1 MGGQLI
7 APGARALLPDALLV
21 HAQRLEERVGLL
33 TDAVGRI
40 VALEPESALPAASW
54 ERFPGETW
62 AAAPV
67 MAHAHLDGWDAP
79 AARFRRQPF
88 AAWIAD
94 LLAWRAE
101 SERLSSAGSATAA
114 RAELRRGGCGLV
126 AAHGSEPGAELSD
139 EDGPEVLAWR
149 EVLDPFPADAPAA
162 ALARWRELAGP
173 QSAGLAL
180 HAPYTV
186 DLDLARELFR
196 AAAGPVSLHL
206 GETEE
211 EREALAHGTGPLA
224 DLLRARRGRVMEERH
239 ASPVAWL
246 AAAGGLRPG
255 TLAVHGGAL
264 RAGELQELA
273 RAGVSLIFC
282 PGTHRWFDRPPPMFA
297 AAGVF
302 PSALGCD
309 SRASNEALDPL
320 REYRM
325 ACALLP
331 EQDAASWW
339 AALTEGGAVALQRLD
354 LGRLEP
360 GRRARPLRFRDARAL
375 EAVSRARAS
384 GTGAAGGRAAAFCAW
399 LAAEPEPQILAA
411 RILDPQHA

>member
-1 MGGQLI
+1 VGGQLI
-7 APGARALLPDALLV
+7 APPARALLPDALLV

-33 TDAVGRI
+33 TDAGGTIR
-40 VALEPESALPAASW
+40 ALAAEQDLPAAAW
-54 ERFPGETW
+54 ERFPGELWT
-62 AAAPV
+62 AAPV
-67 MAHAHLDGWDAP
+67 LAHAHLDGHDAP
-79 AARFRRQPF
+79 AARFRRRPF

-101 SERLSSAGSATAA
+101 PGRLGAADSAAAA

-126 AAHGSEPGAELSD
+126 AAHGSESGAELSD

-186 DLDLARELFR
+186 DLVLARALFR
-196 AAAGPVSLHL
+196 GAVGPVSVHL

-224 DLLRARRGRVMEERH
+224 DLLRARRGRVMGERH

-264 RAGELQELA
+264 RAEELQQLA
-273 RAGVSLIFC
+273 RAGVSLVFC
-282 PGTHRWFDRPPPMFA
+282 PGTHRWFDRPPPAFA

-302 PSALGCD
+302 PAALGCD
-309 SRASNEALDPL
+309 SRASNEVLDPL
-320 REYRM
+320 REFRL

-331 EQDAASWW
+331 GRAADGWW
-339 AALTEGGAVALQRLD
+339 AALTAGGAAALQRPD
-354 LGRLEP
+354 LGSLEP
-360 GRRARPLRFRDARAL
+360 GRHARPLRFRDARAL
-375 EAVSRARAS
+375 AAAS
-384 GTGAAGGRAAAFCAW
+384 SAPSTGSRAAAFCAW

-411 RILDPQHA
+411 RIPDPQNA